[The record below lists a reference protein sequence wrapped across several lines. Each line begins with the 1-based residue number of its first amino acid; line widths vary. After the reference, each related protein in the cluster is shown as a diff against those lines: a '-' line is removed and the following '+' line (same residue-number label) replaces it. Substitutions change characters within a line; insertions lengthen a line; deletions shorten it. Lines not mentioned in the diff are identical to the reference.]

1 MALFFGENLNMNWVR
16 DKFRD
21 GIFISRSP
29 LVVSGFLLLLAFN
42 YHSVDLGE
50 TYVSRN
56 LLAWAAMGASVL
68 GLWWGPMGKGQLRW
82 SPIWLGALFVPVA
95 GAFGVLAIHI
105 LGSFESVQAGHLYLP
120 AMLLVFAVFILGLL
134 QRTFSNAE
142 WAAFV
147 LVVLTGFLPQYL
159 LHFIST
165 NPVLFFDI
173 SFTLPSFLVKPWAG
187 FGQYNLFGS
196 FLTSLIVMSAWAVAC
211 VPMARWQRIAIIGF
225 GFLYAAEYPVMTSKT
240 GVLGM
245 LLGLVFLALHLWQ
258 ANVDRSARRRFLI
271 YLASLLLAYIGV
283 SLALSLQPEKPVPL
297 PDWSGDS
304 VSIRTRWT
312 MWFIAWR
319 SFLEAP
325 LFGHGL
331 GSFSATYLEHFS
343 RYGLAEN
350 LLFYRVV
357 SVPHNLV
364 MHVLSEAGL
373 LGLLSL
379 LAPLGAL
386 AFWLIRHS
394 PNRWLIIGLCAPI
407 GLHSQLEYPYIGSG
421 GHYFLLAILLA
432 AGLGRPDRP
441 DRLKRLQ
448 KPALAKVIY
457 GALAGACVALVFHIA
472 SLLMLVSS
480 ASQRFD
486 AATRLPL
493 DRYVEERYQSPD
505 LSHPLIGK
513 RMRAMTDLVL
523 VSSAL
528 DEKRVDI
535 LRGLAIGLLE
545 KNVLPFYA
553 SPPVWDLAFRAYAA
567 AGNLAAMEA
576 LIAKVEKWQPD
587 QADKYRHALQG
598 ER

>member
-1 MALFFGENLNMNWVR
+1 MNWFR
-16 DKFRD
+16 DKWRD
-21 GIFISRSP
+21 AISISGSP
-29 LVVSGFLLLLAFN
+29 LVMSGFLLLMAFN

-56 LLAWAAMGASVL
+56 LLAWAAMGVSVL
-68 GLWWGPMGKGQLRW
+68 CLWWAPLRKAQLRW
-82 SPIWLGALFVPVA
+82 SPGYISALLVPVA
-95 GAFGVLAIHI
+95 GAFGILAIHI
-105 LGSFESVQAGHLYLP
+105 LGPFESVHAGHLYLP
-120 AMLLVFAVFILGLL
+120 AMLLVFAFFVLGLL
-134 QRTFSNAE
+134 QRAFSDAE

-147 LVVLTGFLPQYL
+147 LVVLVGFLPQYL
-159 LHFIST
+159 IHFIST
-165 NPVLFFDI
+165 NPLLFFDV
-173 SFTLPSFLVKPWAG
+173 SFTLPSFLVKPWGG

-196 FLTSLIVMSAWAVAC
+196 FLASLVVMSAWAVAC
-211 VPMARWQRIAIIGF
+211 MPMARWQRIAIVGF
-225 GFLYAAEYPVMTSKT
+225 GFVYAAEYPVMSSKT
-240 GVLGM
+240 GLLGM
-245 LLGLVFLALHLWQ
+245 LIGLAFLALHLWQ
-258 ANVDRSARRRFLI
+258 SKADRPARRRFLI
-271 YLASLLLAYIGV
+271 YLSSLLLAYILV
-283 SLALSLQPEKPVPL
+283 SMALSLRSEKLLQL

-312 MWFIAWR
+312 MWLIAWR

-350 LLFYRVV
+350 LMFYRVV

-373 LGLLSL
+373 FGLLSL

-386 AFWLIRHS
+386 VFWLIRHS
-394 PNRWLIIGLCAPI
+394 PNRWLLIGLCAPI

-432 AGLGRPDRP
+432 AGLGARLGAGGRP
-441 DRLKRLQ
+441 DRLMHLKSPSSVA
-448 KPALAKVIY
+448 KIVYGGLAVFC
-457 GALAGACVALVFHIA
+457 AALVLHIA

-480 ASQRFD
+480 ASQNFD

-493 DRYVEERYQSPD
+493 DRYMEERYQSPD

-513 RMRAMTDLVL
+513 RMRAMADLVL
-523 VSSAL
+523 VSRAL

-535 LRGLAIGLLE
+535 LRGLAVGLLE

-553 SPPVWDLAFRAYAA
+553 SSSVWDLAFRAYAA
-567 AGNLAAMEA
+567 TGNVSAIEA
-576 LIAKVEKWQPD
+576 LIAKVEKWQPE
-587 QADKYRHALQG
+587 QADKYRRALQA